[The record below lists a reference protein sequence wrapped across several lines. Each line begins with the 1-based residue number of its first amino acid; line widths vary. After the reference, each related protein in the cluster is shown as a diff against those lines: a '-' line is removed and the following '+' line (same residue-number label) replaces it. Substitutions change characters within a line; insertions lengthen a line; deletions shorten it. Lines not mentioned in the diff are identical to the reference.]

1 LAGLSRVHTFCIE
14 NVMTRPFIFKL
25 EKLLEYREQLE
36 DQAKLALSKARQD
49 LREQAALVEKLEEDL
64 QACVSSMN
72 EIKQMTQAELWLW
85 SGWRKRLELDKRE
98 AQARQVQLERVVE
111 ERRVNLVVKAKDRK
125 LLEKLRAK
133 EAIRHAQ
140 EEQRKEQNAFDE
152 TATLRYGRSFY

>member
-1 LAGLSRVHTFCIE
+1 MA
-14 NVMTRPFIFKL
+14 RPFIFKL

-49 LREQAALVEKLEEDL
+49 LRDQVARVEKLEKDL

-111 ERRVNLVVKAKDRK
+111 ERRVDLVTKAKDRK

-152 TATLRYGRSFY
+152 TATLRYGRAYY

>member
-1 LAGLSRVHTFCIE
+1 
-14 NVMTRPFIFKL
+14 MTRPFIFKL

>member
-1 LAGLSRVHTFCIE
+1 MA
-14 NVMTRPFIFKL
+14 RPFIFKL

-49 LREQAALVEKLEEDL
+49 LRTQAALVEKLEEDL

-111 ERRVNLVVKAKDRK
+111 ERRVDLVVKAKDRK

>member
-1 LAGLSRVHTFCIE
+1 MA
-14 NVMTRPFIFKL
+14 RPFIFKL

-49 LREQAALVEKLEEDL
+49 LREQVVLVEKLEKDL

-72 EIKQMTQAELWLW
+72 EIKQMTQADLWLW

-111 ERRVNLVVKAKDRK
+111 ERRVDLVTKAKDRK

-152 TATLRYGRSFY
+152 TATLRYGRAYY

>member
-1 LAGLSRVHTFCIE
+1 LAGLSRVHAFCIE
-14 NVMTRPFIFKL
+14 NVMARPFIFKL

-111 ERRVNLVVKAKDRK
+111 ERRVDLVVKAKDRK

>member
-1 LAGLSRVHTFCIE
+1 MA
-14 NVMTRPFIFKL
+14 RPFIFKL

-49 LREQAALVEKLEEDL
+49 LREQVALVEKLEKDL
-64 QACVSSMN
+64 QACMSSMN

-111 ERRVNLVVKAKDRK
+111 ELRVDLVTKAKDRK

-152 TATLRYGRSFY
+152 TATLRYGRSYY